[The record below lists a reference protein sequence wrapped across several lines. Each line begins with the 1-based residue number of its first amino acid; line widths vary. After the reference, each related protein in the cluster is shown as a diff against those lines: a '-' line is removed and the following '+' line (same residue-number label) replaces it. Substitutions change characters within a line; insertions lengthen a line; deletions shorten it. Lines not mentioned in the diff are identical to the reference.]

1 MLPFVILTLYPPP
14 SRVKLLLMG
23 EVTVPSTSI
32 FLSSVIVPPSATFAI
47 AYRKLPSAVS
57 SEVVYVASAPT
68 AIAVN
73 GKTPI
78 TMHIAIK
85 TENNFLVIS
94 RPPLSHVS
102 RPRCRAARAE
112 RNSMVIAGH
121 SLCYRK
127 LNLISINLT
136 NVTNL

>member
-1 MLPFVILTLYPPP
+1 M
-14 SRVKLLLMG
+14 LMG

-47 AYRKLPSAVS
+47 AYRKLPSSALPV
-57 SEVVYVASAPT
+57 EVVYVASAST

-78 TMHIAIK
+78 TMQIAIK

-112 RNSMVIAGH
+112 RKSMVIAGH

>member
-1 MLPFVILTLYPPP
+1 M
-14 SRVKLLLMG
+14 LMG

-32 FLSSVIVPPSATFAI
+32 FLSSVIVPPSVTFAI
-47 AYRKLPSAVS
+47 ASRKLPFAAP
-57 SEVVYVASAPT
+57 SEVVYVASGST
-68 AIAVN
+68 AIAAN
-73 GKTPI
+73 GKMPI

-112 RNSMVIAGH
+112 RKSMVITGH

-127 LNLISINLT
+127 LNLMSIDLT
-136 NVTNL
+136 NVTDL